1 MDEEGYESGAHP
13 LLVLLGLD
21 MVVLLDWAGLPACRM
36 GFIALALTVRTT
48 FASIVIR
55 FVRCL
60 GCGGDA
66 QEFSLFSTSTGGES
80 RSRGISRVLTGT
92 TN

>member
-21 MVVLLDWAGLPACRM
+21 MVVLFDWAGLPACRM

-48 FASIVIR
+48 FASIVIDS
-55 FVRCL
+55 FAVLAVVGTHKNSHCSQL
-60 GCGGDA
+60 PPAGN
-66 QEFSLFSTSTGGES
+66 LVHGES
-80 RSRGISRVLTGT
+80 LEF
-92 TN
+92 